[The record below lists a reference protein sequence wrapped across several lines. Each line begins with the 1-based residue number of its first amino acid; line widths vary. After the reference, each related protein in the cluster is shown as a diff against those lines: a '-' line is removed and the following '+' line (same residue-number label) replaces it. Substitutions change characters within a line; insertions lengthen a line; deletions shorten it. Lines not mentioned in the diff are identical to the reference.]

1 MNAKHT
7 SVMVVGGGI
16 SGITAAVESAEL
28 GQEVFLVEKSAS
40 LGGRVSLM
48 RNYFPKLC
56 PPLCGLEINY
66 RRIKEN
72 PAITVLTSTEVKE
85 ITGEAGD
92 YSVSVEIQPRYIREG
107 VTDPITPFKDL
118 EATVPNEYNYGLD
131 MKRPVQVPHALAFP
145 YSPCV
150 DAAAFQ
156 DDAVRAQVEKLPE
169 VDLSQEPKTMT
180 VKVGAVIWA
189 TGWEPYNAS
198 NIGYL
203 KYDEYADVITNVEFE
218 RFAAPGGPTGGKL
231 LRPSDGK
238 EARRVAFIQCAGS
251 RDEAHLPYCSA
262 VCCMASLKQST
273 YVRDAF
279 EDGEAW
285 IFYIDIRANKYE
297 SFYRKVQDDEKIHLF
312 KGKPGAVERDAET
325 GDLIVVSE
333 DMNDAAMVRVPVDL
347 VVLATGMK
355 PATADIKVPF
365 NGLEYDEFGFLLADD
380 KQAIFPTGCVKRPAD
395 VSASVQDATGVS
407 IKTRNTERV

>member
-7 SVMVVGGGI
+7 SVLVVGGGI

-40 LGGRVSLM
+40 LGGRVSAM

-72 PAITVLTSTEVKE
+72 PAITVLTSAKVKE

-92 YSVSVEIQPRYIREG
+92 YSVLVEIQPRYIREG
-107 VTDPITPFKDL
+107 VVDPITPFKDL
-118 EATVPNEYNYGLD
+118 EATVPNEFNYGLD
-131 MKRPVQVPHALAFP
+131 KKRPVQVPHAMAFP

-150 DAAAFQ
+150 DQAALE
-156 DDAVRAQVEKLPE
+156 DDAVRAQVEALPE
-169 VDLSQEPKTMT
+169 VDLTQQPKTMT

-198 NIGYL
+198 KIGYL
-203 KYDEYADVITNVEFE
+203 KYDEYADVVTNVEFE
-218 RFAAPGGPTGGKL
+218 RLAAPGGPTGGKL

-238 EARRVAFIQCAGS
+238 EAKRVAFIQCAGS
-251 RDEAHLPYCSA
+251 RDEAHLPYCSG

-273 YVRDAF
+273 YVTDAF
-279 EDGEAW
+279 EDAQAW

-297 SFYRKVQDDEKIHLF
+297 SFYRKVQDDEKIHLL
-312 KGKPGAVERDAET
+312 KGKPGTIVRDAST
-325 GDLIVVSE
+325 GDLTVVSE
-333 DMNDAAMVRVPVDL
+333 DMNEGAIVRVPVDL
-347 VVLATGMK
+347 VVLATGMQ
-355 PATADIKVPF
+355 PATADTKVPF
-365 NGLEYDEFGFLLADD
+365 EGLTYDEFGFLVGDD
-380 KQAIFPTGCVKRPAD
+380 INAIYPTGCVKRPAD

-407 IKTRNTERV
+407 IKACNTERR